1 MWFKTIFRRKPAA
14 PLGPGS
20 ATIPSAGRL
29 FDEAFLRRLERMSMQ
44 ARRTLRGNPS
54 SGEHPSRRR
63 LPTTVFSEHRPYTPG
78 DDVRYVDWNAYA
90 RQEHVLL
97 KLGEAEQDVHVHLL
111 IDASRSMTIGDPP
124 RLRLAQQL
132 AGALGYLALAHSD
145 RLHVAPFGQQ
155 AGRSFGPA
163 QGKSRT
169 VDMFRFIERITP
181 QPDTRVG
188 VVLADYARAHPQG
201 GLLVLCSDLLAT
213 DSLEAGLRALAPP
226 RWQVLVLHLLDQRD
240 LEPGLQGP
248 LELED
253 SETGQRLAV
262 TLDEATLRAYVR
274 AAREWRERIAGL
286 CARRGAR
293 YAPIMSHWPLE
304 RQIIPYLHARRLL
317 S

>member
-14 PLGPGS
+14 SRKPRTAATRSDGP
-20 ATIPSAGRL
+20 L
-29 FDEAFLRRLERMSMQ
+29 FDEAFLRRLERLSLQ
-44 ARRTLRGNPS
+44 AQRTLRGNPS

-63 LPTTVFSEHRPYTPG
+63 LPTTVFSEHRPYTRG

-90 RQEHVLL
+90 RQEQVLV

-111 IDASRSMTIGDPP
+111 IDASRSMTVGSPP

-132 AGALGYLALAHSD
+132 VGALGYLALAHSD
-145 RLHVAPFGQQ
+145 RLRVAPFGPQV
-155 AGRSFGPA
+155 ARPFGPA
-163 QGKSRT
+163 QGKSR
-169 VDMFRFIERITP
+169 VPEMFGFIERITP

-188 VVLADYARAHPQG
+188 AVLAAYARQHPQG
-201 GLLVLCSDLLAT
+201 GLLVVCSDLLAS
-213 DSLEAGLRALAPP
+213 DGLEEGLRVLAPP

-240 LEPGLQGP
+240 LHPDMQGP

-262 TLDEATLRAYVR
+262 TLDDATLRAYAR
-274 AAREWRERIAGL
+274 AARQWREGIARL
-286 CARRGAR
+286 CARRGVR
-293 YAPIMSHWPLE
+293 YAPILSHWPLE
-304 RQIIPYLHARRLL
+304 RQVIPYLYARRLL